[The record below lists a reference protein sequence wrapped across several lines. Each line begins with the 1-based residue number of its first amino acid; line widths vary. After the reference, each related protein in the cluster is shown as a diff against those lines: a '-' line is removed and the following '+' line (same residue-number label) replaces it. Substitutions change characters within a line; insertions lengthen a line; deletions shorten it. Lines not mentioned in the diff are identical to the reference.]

1 MRDMVLHKPKRMTS
15 AVSGTA
21 ILLRQYFFT
30 LRLLEERPYV
40 IRSLESVKNILS
52 GVKSACECPLVRVK
66 MMPGR
71 LDGVF
76 YCRALGRLKTPEGKA
91 AGDSGTNFSSVN

>member
-1 MRDMVLHKPKRMTS
+1 MTCTL
-15 AVSGTA
+15 SGTA

-30 LRLLEERPYV
+30 LRLLEQGPYV
-40 IRSLESVKNILS
+40 IRSLESVKKLLS
-52 GVKSACECPLVRVK
+52 SVESARECPLVRVK

-76 YCRALGRLKTPEGKA
+76 YCRALGRQPA
-91 AGDSGTNFSSVN
+91 P